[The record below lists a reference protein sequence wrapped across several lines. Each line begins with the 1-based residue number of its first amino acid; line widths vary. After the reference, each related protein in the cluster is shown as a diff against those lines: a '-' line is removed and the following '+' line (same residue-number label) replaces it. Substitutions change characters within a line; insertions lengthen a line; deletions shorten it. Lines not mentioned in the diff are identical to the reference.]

1 MLMQHYKLNSNT
13 CIMLTLRVYT
23 ATSIN
28 DDFWYIKFV
37 FVKIFNPEIQRKTF
51 QPIVLPKI
59 CTAIS

>member
-1 MLMQHYKLNSNT
+1 
-13 CIMLTLRVYT
+13 MLTLRVYT